1 MRIWFNR
8 DQLAVHNIT
17 VADVEEAESEYMEF
31 PVIIN
36 RQQTTLQDFMKIII
50 SRDERES
57 PIRISDIAK
66 VKIDT
71 KSNGSFFEVNS
82 QPSAVIQISKS

>member
-1 MRIWFNR
+1 
-8 DQLAVHNIT
+8 
-17 VADVEEAESEYMEF
+17 
-31 PVIIN
+31 
-36 RQQTTLQDFMKIII
+36 MKIII